1 MKYGD
6 ALKLLYRR
14 LERKLNSQLGGR
26 KITTQNVVDLVT
38 AKDLSTT
45 KLKTKRLTKFM
56 EKILGIK
63 EGKIKVKTEQ
73 DFEELF
79 FEMDWAVNNI

>member
-14 LERKLNSQLGGR
+14 LERKLHSQLGGA
-26 KITTQNVVDLVT
+26 KITTNNVIDLVI
-38 AKDLSTT
+38 AKNPSTT
-45 KLKTKRLTKFM
+45 KLKTKRLSKFM
-56 EKILGIK
+56 DRIISIK
-63 EGKIKVKTEQ
+63 DGKYKVKTEQ

-79 FEMDWAVNNI
+79 FEMGWAVNNI